1 MAGIVFKRIRRRPW
15 LSLTGLV
22 LACALCFA
30 LCFLVRYRDGQQ
42 QELETMRDSFSVQG
56 IITNARG
63 TKADH
68 LRLHKRYM
76 EYVQD
81 EEKGIGAYIQDLCLT
96 KELYLDWEPWKGLA
110 IGVNSPRAAKA
121 LDPEQGGEYYST
133 EADFFE
139 SCENWCLVPRS
150 LWETYGGR
158 RVSMQMD
165 NPYKKT
171 HNSMSDLYTEKSF
184 DLTVVGWYKGEESIL
199 YLPFRAALELGRS
212 LTDTV
217 SVDSVSF
224 RLKDNAQVDLIRE
237 ISAKTF
243 VQPDPSRIDP
253 NPGLSILDRQY
264 KAALAEM
271 EQNVAQT
278 ERLLPLSAALSLA
291 VGFFMGFLSV
301 RGETRNYALMRTLGL
316 GKGRLA
322 CQALLE
328 QLLLP
333 ALGALLV
340 GLIMQQALPAF
351 VYFACHALGCMLA
364 VIKPA
369 LAKPTKLLRDS

>member
-1 MAGIVFKRIRRRPW
+1 
-15 LSLTGLV
+15 
-22 LACALCFA
+22 
-30 LCFLVRYRDGQQ
+30 
-42 QELETMRDSFSVQG
+42 
-56 IITNARG
+56 
-63 TKADH
+63 
-68 LRLHKRYM
+68 
-76 EYVQD
+76 
-81 EEKGIGAYIQDLCLT
+81 
-96 KELYLDWEPWKGLA
+96 
-110 IGVNSPRAAKA
+110 
-121 LDPEQGGEYYST
+121 
-133 EADFFE
+133 
-139 SCENWCLVPRS
+139 
-150 LWETYGGR
+150 
-158 RVSMQMD
+158 MQMD

-171 HNSMSDLYTEKSF
+171 HDIMSDLYTEKSF
-184 DLTVVGWYKGEESIL
+184 DLTVVGWYKGEESIR

-264 KAALAEM
+264 KAAIAEM

-340 GLIMQQALPAF
+340 GLIMKQALPAL
-351 VYFACHALGCMLA
+351 VYFACHSLGCLLA

-369 LAKPTKLLRDS
+369 LAKPTRLLRDS